1 MLLQR
6 QHAEHGGVAGRA
18 DGHGLAGAE
27 GCRQLDEL
35 ITLQAGKLRQ
45 QAPARFTKAPAV
57 VHKTIARLPARVAGL
72 RDHAGAVYSRDH
84 GPGSHH
90 GTAVGDGQA
99 VLVIEAGVLN
109 AAAHVAGRQL
119 RLVQLGHARSET
131 RLCLFEQQSL
141 EHHFCSLKW
150 VAPEMNC
157 GGTDL

>member
-1 MLLQR
+1 MLLER

-18 DGHGLAGAE
+18 DRHGLAGAE
-27 GCRQLDEL
+27 RRRQLNEL
-35 ITLQAGKLRQ
+35 ITLQTGKLRQ
-45 QAPARFTKAPAV
+45 EAPARFTQAPAV

-84 GPGSHH
+84 GPGAHH
-90 GTAVGDGQA
+90 RSAVGDGQA

-131 RLCLFEQQSL
+131 SLCLVEQQSF
-141 EHHFCSLKW
+141 EHHVCPLWW
-150 VAPEMNC
+150 VAPELNSS
-157 GGTDL
+157 GTDL